1 MQKAK
6 KILKLTNAFCKQVKL
21 AEISSQKLDKIL
33 DLLKKVKNGSDEES
47 AISLGVEVAGL
58 SEEEII
64 NLVTDVIG
72 ETGNETVIKNDTE
85 EIIDAIEAAYQAGQI
100 SEIEGE
106 SAAQFLHQ
114 GMNKALKPG
123 DFPSMIN
130 KIFPEAKSEVKKQLS
145 EKNENNKPV
154 TQPQQDQ
161 ANLAGKYYDALEDFE
176 SFVAS
181 NASGFNSNL
190 KTKLSAKMEQFQ
202 SALDAYQAQKK
213 EMPIHIAQQWAAPIL
228 LIIASL
234 IATAKAN
241 YAIQAGNL
249 WNQITKASYG
259 QIPTGFSA
267 GSWLT
272 MRQNPYHQASQK
284 DVADLAALGI
294 KVELGEWI
302 LPVEA
307 IKRNPSFDQ
316 KAQMDAKKLT
326 QDAAKGGQW
335 LGKKMNPLT
344 YFK

>member
-1 MQKAK
+1 
-6 KILKLTNAFCKQVKL
+6 
-21 AEISSQKLDKIL
+21 
-33 DLLKKVKNGSDEES
+33 
-47 AISLGVEVAGL
+47 
-58 SEEEII
+58 
-64 NLVTDVIG
+64 
-72 ETGNETVIKNDTE
+72 
-85 EIIDAIEAAYQAGQI
+85 
-100 SEIEGE
+100 
-106 SAAQFLHQ
+106 
-114 GMNKALKPG
+114 MNKALRPG
-123 DFPSMIN
+123 DTSILNQLFPRMM
-130 KIFPEAKSEVKKQLS
+130 PEVKKQIS

-154 TQPQQDQ
+154 AQQDQ
-161 ANLAGKYYDALEDFE
+161 ANLAGKYYDALENFE
-176 SFVAS
+176 AFVAE
-181 NASGFNSNL
+181 NAGGFNSNL

-213 EMPIHIAQQWAAPIL
+213 EMPIQTAQQWAAPIL

-307 IKRNPSFDQ
+307 IKRNPSPDQ

-326 QDAAKGGQW
+326 QDAAKGVQW
-335 LGKKMNPLT
+335 LGSKMNPLT
-344 YFK
+344 YFNE